1 MDTNHRGY
9 KYYQEANDQLNTQD
23 KRIYLA
29 RLTEDQKK
37 YYNQYLTK
45 LRQDRFKANES
56 NKKKYNE
63 IRKKHIEV
71 LRETQPEKMAIQ
83 NRKDVK
89 AHRLREKAKATELS
103 TKQNATQ
110 TLTDAIRA
118 RRARAELK
126 KLKDQKDAK
135 NAVSS
140 ILNSIINAVPVESK
154 KKKNRDA
161 VAKHKAKK
169 ASGQPTRT
177 YLTRSKSRTLN
188 LF

>member
-1 MDTNHRGY
+1 M
-9 KYYQEANDQLNTQD
+9 
-23 KRIYLA
+23 
-29 RLTEDQKK
+29 
-37 YYNQYLTK
+37 NQI
-45 LRQDRFKANES
+45 
-56 NKKKYNE
+56 KKKYNE
-63 IRKKHIEV
+63 IRKKHFEV
-71 LRETQPEKMAIQ
+71 LRETQPEKLAIQ

-154 KKKNRDA
+154 KKKIEMQLQNIKQR
-161 VAKHKAKK
+161 KH
-169 ASGQPTRT
+169 QDNQQEPI
-177 YLTRSKSRTLN
+177 
-188 LF
+188 

>member
-1 MDTNHRGY
+1 
-9 KYYQEANDQLNTQD
+9 
-23 KRIYLA
+23 
-29 RLTEDQKK
+29 
-37 YYNQYLTK
+37 
-45 LRQDRFKANES
+45 
-56 NKKKYNE
+56 
-63 IRKKHIEV
+63 
-71 LRETQPEKMAIQ
+71 MAIQ

-118 RRARAELK
+118 RKARAELK

-169 ASGQPTRT
+169 ASGQPTRN
-177 YLTRSKSRTLN
+177 YLT
-188 LF
+188 